1 MAQTFFAGAG
11 SNSYVYG
18 PGQIGPKQG
27 IYEVSTTQ
35 NASLGSK
42 LMFDDGRVFA
52 YSKAN
57 GTAAAGVLV
66 APDQSVQSVVE
77 VDGKATAAAIGATSV
92 ILTDSGTL
100 GSATANQYAGA
111 LLQITDDAGEGH
123 QYKIKSNTAAASD
136 AVTFTLYD
144 GLVVALTTATDVA
157 IVGASSNEVVIATAA
172 TDYAPVGV
180 TPVAVVDGNYFW
192 RQVDGTALILQDGVV
207 AAGDQLSLSDGVDG
221 AVQVLGGGGTAA
233 ADILAEGHV
242 GVALYAGDDTGHV
255 GVKLSL

>member
-1 MAQTFFAGAG
+1 MSQTFFAGAG

-42 LMFDDGRVFA
+42 LIFDDGRVFA

-77 VDGKATAAAIGATSV
+77 VDGACTAAAIGATTV
-92 ILTDSGTL
+92 IVDNAALSGVV
-100 GSATANQYAGA
+100 ANQYAGA

-123 QYKIKSNTAAASD
+123 QYKIKSNTAASTN

-144 GLVVALTTATDVA
+144 GLVVALTTASDVA
-157 IVGASSNEVVIATAA
+157 IVGALSNEVVIATAA

-242 GVALYAGDDTGHV
+242 GIALYAGDDTGHV